1 MNDENPWISVDDE
14 MPPDRVV
21 LLMVVDL
28 KLRESYPN
36 IYDSPQYITGYFME
50 ESNQV
55 CLNDLD
61 EYENYIPIN
70 EITHWKRIVGPS
82 KPSSPI
88 MVEAPNKENTYTGE
102 EDPHNM
108 KIGAYLYKK
117 ERSAVWWNNTKG
129 KRLWYWHNDKWNRA
143 I

>member
-14 MPPDRVV
+14 MPPKGILVRIWSDWANGTLQAEFHDRRDAAGWTRYHNV
-21 LLMVVDL
+21 
-28 KLRESYPN
+28 
-36 IYDSPQYITGYFME
+36 
-50 ESNQV
+50 
-55 CLNDLD
+55 
-61 EYENYIPIN
+61 
-70 EITHWKRIVGPS
+70 THWQHIVGPK